1 MARDDDRDPQA
12 AIAAAT
18 TVLLLTAGTGAGHDS
33 TAEALAEALHATQP
47 HARVRVYDA
56 LRRDGTGALLRTDRW
71 YDLLVAH
78 APLLWGLFYRL
89 TDREGVV
96 RLGTAAAA
104 RLWERRLRDV
114 LDGERPDLVVSLHP
128 LCARLAEHVLCGMV
142 NPPPHHCVVTDLVS
156 VHRCWAVRGVAAFY
170 VATTQAAAALV
181 AAGIPPGRVCVS
193 GLPVRRAFT
202 VPPSAPPRGTEI
214 AVLILGGGRATH
226 TLERAVCAL
235 LASRLPL
242 RLVVV
247 CGRNERLRRRLSAAG
262 HARATVLGW
271 RDDVAALMRAS
282 DVVVTKAGSAT
293 LAEVFSQAR
302 PMVTYQALPGQEEG
316 NVTLV
321 ERLGLG
327 RHVADM
333 AVLPAAIA
341 QVYAESTTCC
351 SAKHARWWAGA
362 AARVAGHVAA
372 AVAARAVSA
381 SPRPRIP
388 IAGLSAPPDEG
399 NAPRASSST

>member
-1 MARDDDRDPQA
+1 MARDDDRDLEV

-33 TAEALAEALHATQP
+33 TAEALADALRATQP
-47 HARVRVYDA
+47 RARVRVYDA
-56 LRRDGTGALLRTDRW
+56 LRRDGIAALLRADRW

-78 APLLWGLFYRL
+78 APHLWGLFYRL

-104 RLWERRLRDV
+104 RLWQRRLRDV

-128 LCARLAEHVLCGMV
+128 LCARLAEHVLCDMA

-170 VATTQAAAALV
+170 VAKAQAAAALV

-193 GLPVRRAFT
+193 GLPVRRPFT
-202 VPPSAPPRGTEI
+202 GPPSAPPRSTEI
-214 AVLILGGGRATH
+214 TVLILGGGRATR

-235 LASRLPL
+235 LASHLPL

-247 CGRNERLRRRLSAAG
+247 CGRNEMLRRRLTTLSRG
-262 HARATVLGW
+262 RATVLGW

-282 DVVVTKAGSAT
+282 NVVVTKAGSAT
-293 LAEVFSQAR
+293 LAEAFSQAR
-302 PMVTYQALPGQEEG
+302 PVVTYQALPGQEEG
-316 NVTLV
+316 NVALL
-321 ERLGLG
+321 EREGLG

-333 AVLPAAIA
+333 AALPAAIA
-341 QVYAESTTCC
+341 RVYAAGTTCGMGER
-351 SAKHARWWAGA
+351 ARWWADA
-362 AARVAGHVAA
+362 AARVASGL
-372 AVAARAVSA
+372 AVAARAIRLSSGHHHDHRWQRA
-381 SPRPRIP
+381 
-388 IAGLSAPPDEG
+388 AGHALIFQ
-399 NAPRASSST
+399 